1 MIYNKGDEYLL
12 KYVTTNGDKKELKY
26 TPEKDMSVPQII
38 NMLKEKDTNFF
49 KLLKEDITLVKE
61 NKLIE
66 SYKPLDADIQME
78 IYEMIV
84 GGYYTN
90 QTQEENIENTIA
102 EIVEEYPELKDR
114 MEDVRFYV
122 GQKVPDVYEEKDEE
136 DLEESKLTEDENTII
151 DNLYDLLEYR
161 DFELITVEDSKYD
174 MSADYYCQPND
185 SDPYQTF
192 LVRLAKSLKI
202 NPVDIDDINNL
213 TTVIVNMED
222 WVIPNFDTMA
232 DLFGVGGADEED
244 EIKGIIEFSMV
255 AIIEGNAAT
264 WAYEQLNKQA
274 KFTESIDNGMQDL
287 EAISVL
293 DEDKEENNEDV
304 PYDNTTPKK
313 CPICGK
319 TYTDFPALSRRDNKT
334 YICPDCGIDEAME
347 DYFKAM
353 SKQES
358 LTESIPITNDD
369 LRDKYNE
376 YITEIDPD
384 TTMSFEE
391 FKQSYIDTV
400 KPDGESFELVESAE
414 QLKGTGEDQTQT
426 QEDVEQAVSEVEN
439 PTEEDKFAVETA
451 NSNIEVLIADEQQA
465 IDGYKAFLTQS
476 KETVLPSLYEVLEKE
491 INEIIADEEDH
502 INKLNTIKSAFH
514 LEDIPLDESKKVEDV
529 KNANSLK
536 EESNLKYKKG
546 DIVPYKGKEYKIVK
560 AIPAHYWKG
569 QNASD
574 EEEDNSF
581 IEFTDDMYEI
591 QNPNDEGD
599 WGYVKANQL
608 NETYELTPE
617 EEYERKYNQ
626 VFCEMGIDIDSPQ
639 EQEDSHI
646 VGTYIK
652 NHPEKTVDEI
662 IEVYRSF
669 LEFGDNTILE
679 SKIIK

>member
-26 TPEKDMSVPQII
+26 TPQKDMSVPQII

-49 KLLKEDITLVKE
+49 KLLKEEIELKKK
-61 NKLIE
+61 NKIIE
-66 SYKPLDADIQME
+66 SYEPLDDDIQME

-84 GGYYTN
+84 GGYYSN
-90 QTQEENIENTIA
+90 QTQEENIENTIT
-102 EIVEEYPELKDR
+102 EIVEEYPELKDK

-222 WVIPNFDTMA
+222 WVIPNFDTMEE
-232 DLFGVGGADEED
+232 LFGVGGADEED

-255 AIIEGNAAT
+255 ALIEGNAAT

-287 EAISVL
+287 EAISLL
-293 DEDKEENNEDV
+293 DEDKDVEDDV

-376 YITEIDPD
+376 YITEIEPD
-384 TTMSFEE
+384 TTMSFED
-391 FKQSYIDTV
+391 FKQFYIDTV
-400 KPDGESFELVESAE
+400 KPDGESLELVESAE

-502 INKLNTIKSAFH
+502 INKLSTIKSAFH
-514 LEDIPLDESKKVEDV
+514 LQDVPLDESKQLKEDINIDNKILNKLSKQIGDSYKIPQLHVYNILWMLYKNDCLNMNNIKLMTGDIEEFFSESVQESVEDD
-529 KNANSLK
+529 SLT
-536 EESNLKYKKG
+536 
-546 DIVPYKGKEYKIVK
+546 
-560 AIPAHYWKG
+560 
-569 QNASD
+569 D
-574 EEEDNSF
+574 EE
-581 IEFTDDMYEI
+581 IYE
-591 QNPNDEGD
+591 Q
-599 WGYVKANQL
+599 
-608 NETYELTPE
+608 
-617 EEYERKYNQ
+617 KYNQ
-626 VFCEMGIDIDSPQ
+626 VFGKMGIDIDSPQ

>member
-1 MIYNKGDEYLL
+1 MLYNKDKEYTL
-12 KYVTTNGDKKELKY
+12 KYITTSGDKKELKY

-38 NMLKEKDTNFF
+38 NMLKEKDSSFF
-49 KLLKEDITLVKE
+49 KLLKEEIELKKK
-61 NKLIE
+61 NKIIE
-66 SYKPLDADIQME
+66 SYEPLDDDIQME

-84 GGYYTN
+84 GGYYSD
-90 QTQEENIENTIA
+90 QTQEENIENTIT
-102 EIVEEYPELKDR
+102 EIVEKYPELKDK

-122 GQKVPDVYEEKDEE
+122 GQKVPEVYEEKDEE

-161 DFELITVEDSKYD
+161 NFELITVEDSKYD

-202 NPVDIDDINNL
+202 NPVDIDDIRNM
-213 TTVIVNMED
+213 TTVVVNMED
-222 WVIPNFDTMA
+222 WVIPNFDTME

-255 AIIEGNAAT
+255 ALIEGNAGT
-264 WAYEQLNKQA
+264 WAYEELNKQA

-293 DEDKEENNEDV
+293 DEDKDVEDDV

-334 YICPDCGIDEAME
+334 YICPDCGVDEAME

-353 SKQES
+353 SKQEN
-358 LTESIPITNDD
+358 LTED
-369 LRDKYNE
+369 L
-376 YITEIDPD
+376 
-384 TTMSFEE
+384 
-391 FKQSYIDTV
+391 Q
-400 KPDGESFELVESAE
+400 
-414 QLKGTGEDQTQT
+414 GTGEDQTQT
-426 QEDVEQAVSEVEN
+426 QEDVEQAVSEVKN

-451 NSNIEVLIADEQQA
+451 NSSIDVLVADEQQA
-465 IDGYKAFLTQS
+465 IDGYKAFLHQCEETIVPTLYDVLQ
-476 KETVLPSLYEVLEKE
+476 KEV
-491 INEIIADEEDH
+491 NEIIADEEDH

-514 LEDIPLDESKKVEDV
+514 LEDIPLDESKQLKEDINTDNKILNKLSKQIGDSYKIPQLHVYDILWMLYKNDCLNMNNVRSMTGDIDEFLNESVQESVEDD
-529 KNANSLK
+529 SLT
-536 EESNLKYKKG
+536 
-546 DIVPYKGKEYKIVK
+546 
-560 AIPAHYWKG
+560 
-569 QNASD
+569 D
-574 EEEDNSF
+574 EE
-581 IEFTDDMYEI
+581 IYE
-591 QNPNDEGD
+591 Q
-599 WGYVKANQL
+599 
-608 NETYELTPE
+608 
-617 EEYERKYNQ
+617 KYNQ
-626 VFCEMGIDIDSPQ
+626 VFGKMGIDIDSPQ

>member
-1 MIYNKGDEYLL
+1 MLYNKDKEYTL
-12 KYVTTNGDKKELKY
+12 KYITTSGDKKELKY
-26 TPEKDMSVPQII
+26 TPEKDMSVPEII
-38 NMLKEKDTNFF
+38 NLLKEKDSNFF
-49 KLLKEDITLVKE
+49 TLLKEDITLVKE

-66 SYKPLDADIQME
+66 SYEPLDDDIQME

-90 QTQEENIENTIA
+90 QTQEENIENTIT
-102 EIVEEYPELKDR
+102 EIVEEYPELKDK

-161 DFELITVEDSKYD
+161 NFEIITVEDSKYD

-222 WVIPNFDTMA
+222 WVIPNFDTME

-255 AIIEGNAAT
+255 ALIEGNAGT
-264 WAYEQLNKQA
+264 WAYEELNKQA

-334 YICPDCGIDEAME
+334 YICPDCGVDEAME

-353 SKQES
+353 SKQEN
-358 LTESIPITNDD
+358 LTED
-369 LRDKYNE
+369 L
-376 YITEIDPD
+376 
-384 TTMSFEE
+384 
-391 FKQSYIDTV
+391 Q
-400 KPDGESFELVESAE
+400 
-414 QLKGTGEDQTQT
+414 GTGEDQTQT

-465 IDGYKAFLTQS
+465 IDGYKAFLHQCEETIVPTLYDVLQ
-476 KETVLPSLYEVLEKE
+476 KEV
-491 INEIIADEEDH
+491 NEIIADEEDH

-514 LEDIPLDESKKVEDV
+514 LQDVPLDESKQLKEDV
-529 KNANSLK
+529 NTDNKILNKLSK
-536 EESNLKYKKG
+536 QIG
-546 DIVPYKGKEYKIVK
+546 DSYKIPQLHVYDILWMLYKNDCLNMNSVK
-560 AIPAHYWKG
+560 TITNGIDEYLNESVQKSAEDD
-569 QNASD
+569 SLTD
-574 EEEDNSF
+574 EE
-581 IEFTDDMYEI
+581 IYE
-591 QNPNDEGD
+591 Q
-599 WGYVKANQL
+599 
-608 NETYELTPE
+608 
-617 EEYERKYNQ
+617 KYNQ
-626 VFCEMGIDIDSPQ
+626 VFGKMGIDIDSPQ

-652 NHPEKTVDEI
+652 NHPEKTVDQI

>member
-1 MIYNKGDEYLL
+1 MIYSKGNKYSL
-12 KYVTTNGDKKELKY
+12 KYVTTDGDKKELKY
-26 TPEKDMSVPQII
+26 TPEKDMSTPQII
-38 NMLKEKDTNFF
+38 NMLKEKDSNFF
-49 KLLKEDITLVKE
+49 TLLKEENTLVKE
-61 NKLIE
+61 NKITE
-66 SYKPLDADIQME
+66 SYEPLDDDIQME

-84 GGYYTN
+84 GGYYSD
-90 QTQEENIENTIA
+90 QTQEENIENTIM
-102 EIVEEYPELKDR
+102 EIVEEYPELKDK

-122 GQKVPDVYEEKDEE
+122 EQKVPDVYEEKDEENEE
-136 DLEESKLTEDENTII
+136 DLEESKLTEDENIII
-151 DNLYDLLEYR
+151 DTLYDLLEYR
-161 DFELITVEDSKYD
+161 NFELITVEDSKYD
-174 MSADYYCQPND
+174 MSADYYCHPDD

-222 WVIPNFDTMA
+222 WVIPNFDTME

-255 AIIEGNAAT
+255 ALIEGNAAT
-264 WAYEQLNKQA
+264 WAYEELNKQA

-293 DEDKEENNEDV
+293 DEDKDVEDDV

-334 YICPDCGIDEAME
+334 YICPDCGVDEAME

-353 SKQES
+353 SKQEN
-358 LTESIPITNDD
+358 LTED
-369 LRDKYNE
+369 
-376 YITEIDPD
+376 
-384 TTMSFEE
+384 
-391 FKQSYIDTV
+391 
-400 KPDGESFELVESAE
+400 
-414 QLKGTGEDQTQT
+414 LKGTGEDQTQT
-426 QEDVEQAVSEVEN
+426 QEDVEDAVSEVEN

-465 IDGYKAFLTQS
+465 IDGYKAFLHQCEETIVPTLYDVLQ
-476 KETVLPSLYEVLEKE
+476 KEV
-491 INEIIADEEDH
+491 NEIIADEEDH

-514 LEDIPLDESKKVEDV
+514 LQVVPLDESKQLKEDV
-529 KNANSLK
+529 NIDNKILNKLSK
-536 EESNLKYKKG
+536 QIG
-546 DIVPYKGKEYKIVK
+546 DSYKIPQLHVYDILWMLYK
-560 AIPAHYWKG
+560 NDCLNMDNIKLMAGDVVQESAEDDLLT
-569 QNASD
+569 D
-574 EEEDNSF
+574 EEN
-581 IEFTDDMYEI
+581 YE
-591 QNPNDEGD
+591 Q
-599 WGYVKANQL
+599 
-608 NETYELTPE
+608 
-617 EEYERKYNQ
+617 KYNQ
-626 VFCEMGIDIDSPQ
+626 VFGEMGIDIDSPQ
-639 EQEDSHI
+639 EQEDSYI

>member
-1 MIYNKGDEYLL
+1 MIYSKGNKYSL
-12 KYVTTNGDKKELKY
+12 KYVTTDGDKKELKY
-26 TPEKDMSVPQII
+26 TPEKDMSTPQII
-38 NMLKEKDTNFF
+38 NMLKEKDSNFF
-49 KLLKEDITLVKE
+49 TLLKEENTLVKE
-61 NKLIE
+61 NKITE
-66 SYKPLDADIQME
+66 SYEPLDDDIQME

-84 GGYYTN
+84 GGYYSD
-90 QTQEENIENTIA
+90 QTQEENIENTIM
-102 EIVEEYPELKDR
+102 EIVEEYPELKDK

-122 GQKVPDVYEEKDEE
+122 EQKVPDVYEEKDEENEE
-136 DLEESKLTEDENTII
+136 DLEESKLTEDENIII
-151 DNLYDLLEYR
+151 DTLYDLLEYR
-161 DFELITVEDSKYD
+161 NFELITVEDSKYD
-174 MSADYYCQPND
+174 MSADYYCHPDD

-222 WVIPNFDTMA
+222 WVIPNFDTME

-255 AIIEGNAAT
+255 ALIEGNAAT
-264 WAYEQLNKQA
+264 WAYEELNKQA

-293 DEDKEENNEDV
+293 DEDKDVEDDV

-334 YICPDCGIDEAME
+334 YICPDCGVDEAME

-353 SKQES
+353 SKQEN
-358 LTESIPITNDD
+358 LTED
-369 LRDKYNE
+369 
-376 YITEIDPD
+376 
-384 TTMSFEE
+384 
-391 FKQSYIDTV
+391 
-400 KPDGESFELVESAE
+400 
-414 QLKGTGEDQTQT
+414 LKGTGEDQTQT
-426 QEDVEQAVSEVEN
+426 QEDVEDAVSEVEN

-465 IDGYKAFLTQS
+465 IDGYKAFLHQCEETIVPTLYDVLQ
-476 KETVLPSLYEVLEKE
+476 KEV
-491 INEIIADEEDH
+491 NEIIADEEDH

-514 LEDIPLDESKKVEDV
+514 LQVVPLDESKQLKEDV
-529 KNANSLK
+529 NIDNKILNKLSK
-536 EESNLKYKKG
+536 QIG
-546 DIVPYKGKEYKIVK
+546 DSYKIPQLHVYDILWMLYK
-560 AIPAHYWKG
+560 NDCLNMDNIKLMTGDVVQESAEDDLLT
-569 QNASD
+569 D
-574 EEEDNSF
+574 EEN
-581 IEFTDDMYEI
+581 YE
-591 QNPNDEGD
+591 Q
-599 WGYVKANQL
+599 
-608 NETYELTPE
+608 
-617 EEYERKYNQ
+617 KYNQ
-626 VFCEMGIDIDSPQ
+626 VFGEMGIDIDSPQ
-639 EQEDSHI
+639 EQEDSYI

>member
-38 NMLKEKDTNFF
+38 NMLKEKDSNFF
-49 KLLKEDITLVKE
+49 TLLKEDITLVKE

-66 SYKPLDADIQME
+66 SYEPLDDDIQME

-222 WVIPNFDTMA
+222 WVIPNFDTMEE
-232 DLFGVGGADEED
+232 LFGVGGADEED

-255 AIIEGNAAT
+255 ALIEGNAAT

-287 EAISVL
+287 EAISLL
-293 DEDKEENNEDV
+293 DEDKDVEDDV

-376 YITEIDPD
+376 YITEIEPD
-384 TTMSFEE
+384 TTMSFED
-391 FKQSYIDTV
+391 FKQFYIDTV
-400 KPDGESFELVESAE
+400 KPDGESLELVESAE

-514 LEDIPLDESKKVEDV
+514 LEDVPLDESKQLKEDINIDNKILNKLSKQIGDSYKIPQLHVYNILWMLYKNDCLNMNNIKLMTGDIEEFFSESVQESVEDD
-529 KNANSLK
+529 SLT
-536 EESNLKYKKG
+536 
-546 DIVPYKGKEYKIVK
+546 
-560 AIPAHYWKG
+560 
-569 QNASD
+569 D
-574 EEEDNSF
+574 EE
-581 IEFTDDMYEI
+581 IYE
-591 QNPNDEGD
+591 Q
-599 WGYVKANQL
+599 
-608 NETYELTPE
+608 
-617 EEYERKYNQ
+617 KYNQ
-626 VFCEMGIDIDSPQ
+626 VFGKMGIDIDSPQ

>member
-1 MIYNKGDEYLL
+1 MLYNKDKEYTF
-12 KYVTTNGDKKELKY
+12 KYITTSADKKELKY
-26 TPEKDMSVPQII
+26 TPEKDMSTPQII
-38 NMLKEKDTNFF
+38 NMLKEKDSNFF
-49 KLLKEDITLVKE
+49 TLLKEENTLVKE
-61 NKLIE
+61 NKITE
-66 SYKPLDADIQME
+66 SYEPLDDDIQME

-84 GGYYTN
+84 GGYYSD
-90 QTQEENIENTIA
+90 QTQEENIENTIM
-102 EIVEEYPELKDR
+102 EIVEEYPELKDK
-114 MEDVRFYV
+114 MGDVRFYV
-122 GQKVPDVYEEKDEE
+122 EQKVPDVYEEKDEENEE
-136 DLEESKLTEDENTII
+136 DLEESKLTEDENIII
-151 DNLYDLLEYR
+151 DTLYDLLEYR
-161 DFELITVEDSKYD
+161 NFELITIEDSKYD

-222 WVIPNFDTMA
+222 WVIPNFDTME
-232 DLFGVGGADEED
+232 DLFGVGGSDEED

-255 AIIEGNAAT
+255 ALIEGNAAT

-274 KFTESIDNGMQDL
+274 KFTESVDNGMQDL

-293 DEDKEENNEDV
+293 DEDKDVEDDV

-334 YICPDCGIDEAME
+334 YICPDCGVDEAME

-400 KPDGESFELVESAE
+400 KPDGESFELVESVE
-414 QLKGTGEDQTQT
+414 ELEGTGEDQTQT

-439 PTEEDKFAVETA
+439 PTEEDKFAVETT

-465 IDGYKAFLTQS
+465 IDGYNSFLKQA

-502 INKLNTIKSAFH
+502 INKLNTIKSSFH
-514 LEDIPLDESKKVEDV
+514 LEDIPLDESKKVEGV
-529 KNANSLK
+529 KNVNDLE
-536 EESNLKYKKG
+536 EES
-546 DIVPYKGKEYKIVK
+546 
-560 AIPAHYWKG
+560 
-569 QNASD
+569 
-574 EEEDNSF
+574 
-581 IEFTDDMYEI
+581 
-591 QNPNDEGD
+591 
-599 WGYVKANQL
+599 
-608 NETYELTPE
+608 TPE
-617 EEYERKYNQ
+617 EEYEQKYNQ
-626 VFCEMGIDIDSPQ
+626 VFGKMGIDIDSPQ
-639 EQEDSHI
+639 EQEDSYI

>member
-1 MIYNKGDEYLL
+1 MLYNKDKEYTL
-12 KYVTTNGDKKELKY
+12 KYITTSGDKKELKY

-38 NMLKEKDTNFF
+38 NMLKEKDSSFF
-49 KLLKEDITLVKE
+49 KLLKEEIELKKK
-61 NKLIE
+61 NKIIE
-66 SYKPLDADIQME
+66 SYEPLDDDIQME

-84 GGYYTN
+84 GGYYSD
-90 QTQEENIENTIA
+90 QTQEENIENTIT
-102 EIVEEYPELKDR
+102 EIVEEYPELKDK

-122 GQKVPDVYEEKDEE
+122 GQKVPEVYEEKDDE

-202 NPVDIDDINNL
+202 NPVDIDDIRNM
-213 TTVIVNMED
+213 TTVVVNMED
-222 WVIPNFDTMA
+222 WVIPNFDTME

-255 AIIEGNAAT
+255 ALIEGNAGT
-264 WAYEQLNKQA
+264 WAYEELNKQA

-293 DEDKEENNEDV
+293 DEDKDVEDDV

-334 YICPDCGIDEAME
+334 YICPDCGVDEAME

-353 SKQES
+353 SKQEN
-358 LTESIPITNDD
+358 LTED
-369 LRDKYNE
+369 LQG
-376 YITEIDPD
+376 I
-384 TTMSFEE
+384 
-391 FKQSYIDTV
+391 
-400 KPDGESFELVESAE
+400 
-414 QLKGTGEDQTQT
+414 GEDQTQT
-426 QEDVEQAVSEVEN
+426 QEDVEQAVSEVKN

-451 NSNIEVLIADEQQA
+451 NSSIDVLVADEQQA
-465 IDGYKAFLTQS
+465 IDGYKAFLHQCEETIVPTLYDVLQ
-476 KETVLPSLYEVLEKE
+476 KEV
-491 INEIIADEEDH
+491 NEIIADEEDH

-514 LEDIPLDESKKVEDV
+514 LEDIPLDESKQLKEDINTDNKILNKLSKQIGDSYKIPQLHVYDILWMLYKNDCLNMDNIKLMTGDIEEFLNESVQESVEDD
-529 KNANSLK
+529 SLT
-536 EESNLKYKKG
+536 
-546 DIVPYKGKEYKIVK
+546 
-560 AIPAHYWKG
+560 
-569 QNASD
+569 D
-574 EEEDNSF
+574 EE
-581 IEFTDDMYEI
+581 IYE
-591 QNPNDEGD
+591 Q
-599 WGYVKANQL
+599 
-608 NETYELTPE
+608 
-617 EEYERKYNQ
+617 KYNQ
-626 VFCEMGIDIDSPQ
+626 VFGKMGIDIDSPQ

-679 SKIIK
+679 IKIIK

>member
-1 MIYNKGDEYLL
+1 MLYNKDKEYTL
-12 KYVTTNGDKKELKY
+12 KYITTSGDKKELKY

-38 NMLKEKDTNFF
+38 NMLKEKDSNFF
-49 KLLKEDITLVKE
+49 TLLKEDIKVVNE

-66 SYKPLDADIQME
+66 
-78 IYEMIV
+78 
-84 GGYYTN
+84 
-90 QTQEENIENTIA
+90 
-102 EIVEEYPELKDR
+102 
-114 MEDVRFYV
+114 
-122 GQKVPDVYEEKDEE
+122 DERV
-136 DLEESKLTEDENTII
+136 II
-151 DNLYDLLEYR
+151 NNLYDLLEYR

-222 WVIPNFDTMA
+222 WVIPNFDTME

-244 EIKGIIEFSMV
+244 EIKGLIEFSMV
-255 AIIEGNAAT
+255 ALIEGNAAT
-264 WAYEQLNKQA
+264 WAYEELNKQA

-287 EAISVL
+287 EATSVL
-293 DEDKEENNEDV
+293 DEDKDVEDDV

-313 CPICGK
+313 CPKCGK

-334 YICPDCGIDEAME
+334 YICPDCGVDEAME

-384 TTMSFEE
+384 TNMSFEE

-400 KPDGESFELVESAE
+400 KPDGESFELVESVE
-414 QLKGTGEDQTQT
+414 ELEGTGEDQTQT

-439 PTEEDKFAVETA
+439 PTEEDKFAVETT

-465 IDGYKAFLTQS
+465 IDGYNSFLKQA

-514 LEDIPLDESKKVEDV
+514 LEDIPLDESKQ
-529 KNANSLK
+529 L
-536 EESNLKYKKG
+536 EESVENDLLT
-546 DIVPYKGKEYKIVK
+546 
-560 AIPAHYWKG
+560 
-569 QNASD
+569 D
-574 EEEDNSF
+574 EEN
-581 IEFTDDMYEI
+581 YE
-591 QNPNDEGD
+591 Q
-599 WGYVKANQL
+599 
-608 NETYELTPE
+608 
-617 EEYERKYNQ
+617 KYNQ
-626 VFCEMGIDIDSPQ
+626 VFGEMGIDIDSPQ

-662 IEVYRSF
+662 IEVYRNF
-669 LEFGDNTILE
+669 LEFGDSTILE
-679 SKIIK
+679 SKILNESDNKAEKFVYDMCKEAYEAGQLDETILKYIFEDLNEGNYKYDKEHITKYFYELLNDKDF

>member
-222 WVIPNFDTMA
+222 WVIPNFDTME

-255 AIIEGNAAT
+255 ALIEGNAAT

>member
-1 MIYNKGDEYLL
+1 MLYNKDKEYTL
-12 KYVTTNGDKKELKY
+12 KYITTSGDQKELKY

-38 NMLKEKDTNFF
+38 NMLKEKDSNFF
-49 KLLKEDITLVKE
+49 TLLKEDIKVVNE

-66 SYKPLDADIQME
+66 
-78 IYEMIV
+78 
-84 GGYYTN
+84 
-90 QTQEENIENTIA
+90 
-102 EIVEEYPELKDR
+102 
-114 MEDVRFYV
+114 
-122 GQKVPDVYEEKDEE
+122 DERV
-136 DLEESKLTEDENTII
+136 II
-151 DNLYDLLEYR
+151 NNLYDLLEYR
-161 DFELITVEDSKYD
+161 DFELITIEDSKYD

-222 WVIPNFDTMA
+222 WVIPNFDTME

-244 EIKGIIEFSMV
+244 EIKGLIEFSMV
-255 AIIEGNAAT
+255 ALIEGNAAT
-264 WAYEQLNKQA
+264 WAYEELNKQA

-287 EAISVL
+287 EATSVL
-293 DEDKEENNEDV
+293 DEDKDVEDDV

-313 CPICGK
+313 CPKCGK
-319 TYTDFPALSRRDNKT
+319 TYKDFPALSRRDNKT
-334 YICPDCGIDEAME
+334 YICPDCGVDEAME

-376 YITEIDPD
+376 YITEIDPN

-391 FKQSYIDTV
+391 FKQSYINTV
-400 KPDGESFELVESAE
+400 KPDGESFELVESAK

-465 IDGYKAFLTQS
+465 IDGYNSFLKQA

-514 LEDIPLDESKKVEDV
+514 LEDIPLDESKQ
-529 KNANSLK
+529 LK
-536 EESNLKYKKG
+536 ESVENDLLT
-546 DIVPYKGKEYKIVK
+546 
-560 AIPAHYWKG
+560 
-569 QNASD
+569 D
-574 EEEDNSF
+574 EEN
-581 IEFTDDMYEI
+581 YEH
-591 QNPNDEGD
+591 
-599 WGYVKANQL
+599 
-608 NETYELTPE
+608 
-617 EEYERKYNQ
+617 KYNQ
-626 VFCEMGIDIDSPQ
+626 VFGEMGIDIDSPQ

-646 VGTYIK
+646 VETYIK

-662 IEVYRSF
+662 IEVYRNF
-669 LEFGDNTILE
+669 LEFGDSTILE
-679 SKIIK
+679 SKILNESDNKAEKFVYDMCKEAYEAGQLDETILKYIFEDLNEGNYKYDKEHITKYFYELLNDKDF

>member
-26 TPEKDMSVPQII
+26 TPQKDMSTPQII

-49 KLLKEDITLVKE
+49 KLLKEEIELEKK
-61 NKLIE
+61 NKIIE
-66 SYKPLDADIQME
+66 SYEPLDADIQME

-84 GGYYTN
+84 GGYYSD
-90 QTQEENIENTIA
+90 QTQEENIENTIT
-102 EIVEEYPELKDR
+102 EIVEEYPELKDK

-222 WVIPNFDTMA
+222 WVIPNFDTMEE
-232 DLFGVGGADEED
+232 LFGVGGADEED

-255 AIIEGNAAT
+255 ALIEGNAAT

-274 KFTESIDNGMQDL
+274 KFTESIDNGMQGL

-293 DEDKEENNEDV
+293 DEDKDVEADV

-334 YICPDCGIDEAME
+334 YICPDCGVDEAME

-376 YITEIDPD
+376 YITEIDSD

-426 QEDVEQAVSEVEN
+426 QEDVEQAVSEIQN
-439 PTEEDKFAVETA
+439 PTEKDKFAVETA

-465 IDGYKAFLTQS
+465 IDGYKTFLTQS

-514 LEDIPLDESKKVEDV
+514 LQDVPLDESKQ
-529 KNANSLK
+529 LK
-536 EESNLKYKKG
+536 EDINIDNKILNKLSKQIGDSYKIPQLHVYNILWMLYKNDCLNMNNIKLMTG
-546 DIVPYKGKEYKIVK
+546 DIEEFLSEGVQES
-560 AIPAHYWKG
+560 AE
-569 QNASD
+569 NDLLTD
-574 EEEDNSF
+574 EEN
-581 IEFTDDMYEI
+581 YE
-591 QNPNDEGD
+591 Q
-599 WGYVKANQL
+599 
-608 NETYELTPE
+608 
-617 EEYERKYNQ
+617 KYNQ
-626 VFCEMGIDIDSPQ
+626 VFNEMGIDIDSPQ

>member
-1 MIYNKGDEYLL
+1 MLYNKDKEYTL
-12 KYVTTNGDKKELKY
+12 KYITTSGDKKELKY

-38 NMLKEKDTNFF
+38 NMLKEKDSSFF
-49 KLLKEDITLVKE
+49 TLLKEDIKVVNE

-66 SYKPLDADIQME
+66 
-78 IYEMIV
+78 
-84 GGYYTN
+84 
-90 QTQEENIENTIA
+90 
-102 EIVEEYPELKDR
+102 
-114 MEDVRFYV
+114 
-122 GQKVPDVYEEKDEE
+122 DERV
-136 DLEESKLTEDENTII
+136 II
-151 DNLYDLLEYR
+151 NNLYDLLEYR

-222 WVIPNFDTMA
+222 WVIPNFDTME

-244 EIKGIIEFSMV
+244 EIKGLIEFSMV
-255 AIIEGNAAT
+255 ALIEGNAAT
-264 WAYEQLNKQA
+264 WAYEELNKQA
-274 KFTESIDNGMQDL
+274 KFTESIDNGMQGL
-287 EAISVL
+287 EAVSVL
-293 DEDKEENNEDV
+293 DEDKDVEDDV

-319 TYTDFPALSRRDNKT
+319 TYIDFPALSRRDNKT
-334 YICPDCGIDEAME
+334 YICPDCGVDEAME

-376 YITEIDPD
+376 YITEIDPN

-400 KPDGESFELVESAE
+400 KPDGESFELVESVE
-414 QLKGTGEDQTQT
+414 ELEGTGEDQTQT

-465 IDGYKAFLTQS
+465 IDGYNSFLKQA

-514 LEDIPLDESKKVEDV
+514 LQDVPLDESKE
-529 KNANSLK
+529 LK
-536 EESNLKYKKG
+536 ESVENDLLT
-546 DIVPYKGKEYKIVK
+546 
-560 AIPAHYWKG
+560 
-569 QNASD
+569 D
-574 EEEDNSF
+574 EEN
-581 IEFTDDMYEI
+581 YE
-591 QNPNDEGD
+591 Q
-599 WGYVKANQL
+599 
-608 NETYELTPE
+608 
-617 EEYERKYNQ
+617 KYNQ
-626 VFCEMGIDIDSPQ
+626 VFGEMGIDIDSPQ

>member
-1 MIYNKGDEYLL
+1 MIYSKGNKYSL
-12 KYVTTNGDKKELKY
+12 KYVTTDGDKKELKY
-26 TPEKDMSVPQII
+26 TPEKDMSTPQII
-38 NMLKEKDTNFF
+38 NMLKEKDSNFF
-49 KLLKEDITLVKE
+49 TLLKEENTLVKE
-61 NKLIE
+61 NKITE
-66 SYKPLDADIQME
+66 SYEPLDDDIQME

-84 GGYYTN
+84 GGYYSD
-90 QTQEENIENTIA
+90 QTQEENIENTIM
-102 EIVEEYPELKDR
+102 EIVEEYPELKDK

-122 GQKVPDVYEEKDEE
+122 EQKVPDVYEEKDEENEE
-136 DLEESKLTEDENTII
+136 DLEESKLTEDENIII
-151 DNLYDLLEYR
+151 DTLYDLLEYR
-161 DFELITVEDSKYD
+161 NFELITVEDSKYD

-222 WVIPNFDTMA
+222 WVIPNFDTME

-255 AIIEGNAAT
+255 ALIEGNAAT

-334 YICPDCGIDEAME
+334 YICPDCGVDEAME

-353 SKQES
+353 SKQEN
-358 LTESIPITNDD
+358 LTED
-369 LRDKYNE
+369 L
-376 YITEIDPD
+376 
-384 TTMSFEE
+384 
-391 FKQSYIDTV
+391 Q
-400 KPDGESFELVESAE
+400 
-414 QLKGTGEDQTQT
+414 GTGEDQTQT

-465 IDGYKAFLTQS
+465 IDGYKAFLHQCEETIVPTLYDVLQ
-476 KETVLPSLYEVLEKE
+476 KEV
-491 INEIIADEEDH
+491 NEIIADEEDH

-514 LEDIPLDESKKVEDV
+514 LQDVPLDESKQLKEDV
-529 KNANSLK
+529 NTDNKILNKLSK
-536 EESNLKYKKG
+536 QIG
-546 DIVPYKGKEYKIVK
+546 DSYKIPQLHVYDILWMLYKNDCLNMNSVK
-560 AIPAHYWKG
+560 TITNGIDEYLNESVQKSAEDD
-569 QNASD
+569 SLTD
-574 EEEDNSF
+574 EE
-581 IEFTDDMYEI
+581 IYE
-591 QNPNDEGD
+591 Q
-599 WGYVKANQL
+599 
-608 NETYELTPE
+608 
-617 EEYERKYNQ
+617 KYNQ
-626 VFCEMGIDIDSPQ
+626 VFGKMGIDIDSPQ

-669 LEFGDNTILE
+669 LEFGDNTVLE

>member
-1 MIYNKGDEYLL
+1 MLYNKDKEYTL
-12 KYVTTNGDKKELKY
+12 KYITTSGDKKELKY

-38 NMLKEKDTNFF
+38 NMLKEKDSSFF
-49 KLLKEDITLVKE
+49 TLLKEDIKMVNE

-66 SYKPLDADIQME
+66 
-78 IYEMIV
+78 
-84 GGYYTN
+84 
-90 QTQEENIENTIA
+90 
-102 EIVEEYPELKDR
+102 
-114 MEDVRFYV
+114 
-122 GQKVPDVYEEKDEE
+122 DERV
-136 DLEESKLTEDENTII
+136 II
-151 DNLYDLLEYR
+151 NNLYDLLEYR

-185 SDPYQTF
+185 SNPYQTF

-222 WVIPNFDTMA
+222 WVIPNFDTME

-244 EIKGIIEFSMV
+244 EIKGLIEFSMV
-255 AIIEGNAAT
+255 ALIEGNAAT
-264 WAYEQLNKQA
+264 WAYEELNKQA
-274 KFTESIDNGMQDL
+274 KFTESIDNGMQGL
-287 EAISVL
+287 EAVSVL
-293 DEDKEENNEDV
+293 DENKQEDEI

-313 CPICGK
+313 CPKCGK
-319 TYTDFPALSRRDNKT
+319 TYIDFPALSRRDNKT
-334 YICPDCGIDEAME
+334 YICPDCGVDEAME

-400 KPDGESFELVESAE
+400 KPDGESFELVESTE

-465 IDGYKAFLTQS
+465 IDGYKAFLHQC
-476 KETVLPSLYEVLEKE
+476 KETIVPTLYDVLQKEV
-491 INEIIADEEDH
+491 NEIIADEEDH

-514 LEDIPLDESKKVEDV
+514 LQDVPLDESKQLKEDV
-529 KNANSLK
+529 NIDNKILNKLSKQIGDSYKIPQLHVYDILWMLYKNDCLNIDNIKLMT
-536 EESNLKYKKG
+536 G
-546 DIVPYKGKEYKIVK
+546 DIEEFLSEDVQESVE
-560 AIPAHYWKG
+560 
-569 QNASD
+569 NDLLTD
-574 EEEDNSF
+574 EEN
-581 IEFTDDMYEI
+581 YE
-591 QNPNDEGD
+591 Q
-599 WGYVKANQL
+599 
-608 NETYELTPE
+608 
-617 EEYERKYNQ
+617 KYNQ
-626 VFCEMGIDIDSPQ
+626 VFGGMGIDIDSPQ

>member
-1 MIYNKGDEYLL
+1 MLYYKDKEYAL
-12 KYVTTNGDKKELKY
+12 KYVTTDGDKKELKY
-26 TPEKDMSVPQII
+26 TPEKDMSTPQII
-38 NMLKEKDTNFF
+38 NMLKEKDSNFF
-49 KLLKEDITLVKE
+49 TLLKEENTLVKE
-61 NKLIE
+61 NKITE
-66 SYKPLDADIQME
+66 SYEPLDDDIQME

-84 GGYYTN
+84 GGYYSD
-90 QTQEENIENTIA
+90 QTQEENIENTIM
-102 EIVEEYPELKDR
+102 EIVEEYPELKDK

-122 GQKVPDVYEEKDEE
+122 EQKVPDVYEEKDEENEE

-161 DFELITVEDSKYD
+161 NFELITVEDSKYD
-174 MSADYYCQPND
+174 MSADYYCHPDD

-202 NPVDIDDINNL
+202 NPVDIDDIRSM
-213 TTVIVNMED
+213 TTVVVNMED
-222 WVIPNFDTMA
+222 WVIPNFDTME

-255 AIIEGNAAT
+255 ALIEGNAGT
-264 WAYEQLNKQA
+264 WAYEELNKQA

-293 DEDKEENNEDV
+293 DEDKDVEDDV

-334 YICPDCGIDEAME
+334 YICPDCGVDEAME

-369 LRDKYNE
+369 LRDKYDE

-400 KPDGESFELVESAE
+400 KPDGESFELVESVKE
-414 QLKGTGEDQTQT
+414 LEGTGEDQTQT

-465 IDGYKAFLTQS
+465 IDGYKAFLTQA

-514 LEDIPLDESKKVEDV
+514 LEDIPLDESKKVESV
-529 KNANSLK
+529 KNENGLK

-569 QNASD
+569 QNAS
-574 EEEDNSF
+574 EEDNSF
-581 IEFTDDMYEI
+581 VEFTDDMYEI
-591 QNPNDEGD
+591 QNPNNESD

-608 NETYELTPE
+608 DETYELTPE
-617 EEYERKYNQ
+617 EYEHKYNQ
-626 VFCEMGIDIDSPQ
+626 VFGEMGIDIDSPQ
-639 EQEDSHI
+639 EQEDSYI

-662 IEVYRSF
+662 IEVYRDF
-669 LEFGDNTILE
+669 LEFGDSTILE

>member
-26 TPEKDMSVPQII
+26 TPQKDMSTPQII

-66 SYKPLDADIQME
+66 SYEPLDADIQME

-90 QTQEENIENTIA
+90 QTQEENIENTIT
-102 EIVEEYPELKDR
+102 EIIEEYPELKDK

-122 GQKVPDVYEEKDEE
+122 GQKVPEVYEEKDEE

-161 DFELITVEDSKYD
+161 NFEIITVEDSKYD

-202 NPVDIDDINNL
+202 NPVDIDDIRSM
-213 TTVIVNMED
+213 TTVVVNMED
-222 WVIPNFDTMA
+222 WVIPNFDTME

-255 AIIEGNAAT
+255 ALIEGNAGT
-264 WAYEQLNKQA
+264 WAYEELNKQA

-376 YITEIDPD
+376 YITEIEPD
-384 TTMSFEE
+384 TTMSFED
-391 FKQSYIDTV
+391 FKQFYIDTV
-400 KPDGESFELVESAE
+400 KPDGESLELVESAE

-514 LEDIPLDESKKVEDV
+514 LEDVPLDESKQLKEDVNTDNKILNKLSKQIGDSYKIPQLHVYNILWMLYKNDCLNMNNIKLMTGDIEEFFSESVQESVEDD
-529 KNANSLK
+529 SLT
-536 EESNLKYKKG
+536 
-546 DIVPYKGKEYKIVK
+546 
-560 AIPAHYWKG
+560 
-569 QNASD
+569 D
-574 EEEDNSF
+574 EE
-581 IEFTDDMYEI
+581 IYE
-591 QNPNDEGD
+591 Q
-599 WGYVKANQL
+599 
-608 NETYELTPE
+608 
-617 EEYERKYNQ
+617 KYNR
-626 VFCEMGIDIDSPQ
+626 VFGKMGIDIDSPQ

>member
-1 MIYNKGDEYLL
+1 MLYNKDKEYTL
-12 KYVTTNGDKKELKY
+12 KYITTSGDKKELKY

-38 NMLKEKDTNFF
+38 NMLKEKDSNFF
-49 KLLKEDITLVKE
+49 TLLKEENTLVKE
-61 NKLIE
+61 NKITE
-66 SYKPLDADIQME
+66 SYEPLDDDIQME

-84 GGYYTN
+84 GGYYSD
-90 QTQEENIENTIA
+90 QTQEENIENTIM
-102 EIVEEYPELKDR
+102 EIVEEYPELKDK

-122 GQKVPDVYEEKDEE
+122 EQKVPDVYEEKDEENEE
-136 DLEESKLTEDENTII
+136 DLEESKLTEDENIII
-151 DNLYDLLEYR
+151 DTLYDLLEYR
-161 DFELITVEDSKYD
+161 NFELITVEDSKYD
-174 MSADYYCQPND
+174 MSADYYCHPDD

-222 WVIPNFDTMA
+222 WVIPNFDTME

-255 AIIEGNAAT
+255 ALIEGNAGT
-264 WAYEQLNKQA
+264 WAYEELNKQA

-293 DEDKEENNEDV
+293 DEDKDVEDDV

-334 YICPDCGIDEAME
+334 YICPNCGVDEAME

-353 SKQES
+353 SKQEN
-358 LTESIPITNDD
+358 LTED
-369 LRDKYNE
+369 L
-376 YITEIDPD
+376 
-384 TTMSFEE
+384 
-391 FKQSYIDTV
+391 Q
-400 KPDGESFELVESAE
+400 
-414 QLKGTGEDQTQT
+414 GTGEDQTRT

-465 IDGYKAFLTQS
+465 IDGYKAFLHQCEETIVPTLYDVLQ
-476 KETVLPSLYEVLEKE
+476 KEV
-491 INEIIADEEDH
+491 NEIIADEEDH

-514 LEDIPLDESKKVEDV
+514 LQDVPLDESKQLKEDVNTDNKILNKLSKQIGDSYKIPQLHVYDILWMLYKNDCLNMNNVRSMTGDIDEFLNEGVQESVEDD
-529 KNANSLK
+529 SLT
-536 EESNLKYKKG
+536 
-546 DIVPYKGKEYKIVK
+546 
-560 AIPAHYWKG
+560 
-569 QNASD
+569 D
-574 EEEDNSF
+574 EE
-581 IEFTDDMYEI
+581 IYE
-591 QNPNDEGD
+591 Q
-599 WGYVKANQL
+599 
-608 NETYELTPE
+608 
-617 EEYERKYNQ
+617 KYNE
-626 VFCEMGIDIDSPQ
+626 VFGRMGIDIDSPQ

-652 NHPEKTVDEI
+652 NHPEKTVDQI

>member
-26 TPEKDMSVPQII
+26 TPQEDMSTPQII

-66 SYKPLDADIQME
+66 SYEPLDADIQME

-90 QTQEENIENTIA
+90 QTQEENIENTIT
-102 EIVEEYPELKDR
+102 EIVEEYPELKDK

-222 WVIPNFDTMA
+222 WVIPNFDTME

-255 AIIEGNAAT
+255 ALIEGNAAT
-264 WAYEQLNKQA
+264 WAYEELNKQA
-274 KFTESIDNGMQDL
+274 KFTESIDDGMQDL

-293 DEDKEENNEDV
+293 DEDKDVEDDV

-334 YICPDCGIDEAME
+334 YICPDCGVDEAME

-376 YITEIDPD
+376 YITEIEPD
-384 TTMSFEE
+384 TTMSFED
-391 FKQSYIDTV
+391 FKQFYIDTV
-400 KPDGESFELVESAE
+400 KPDGESLELVESAE

-502 INKLNTIKSAFH
+502 INKLSTIKSAFH
-514 LEDIPLDESKKVEDV
+514 LQDVPLDESKQLKEDINIDNKILNKLSKQIGDSYKIPQLHVYNILWMLYKNDCLNMNNIKLMTGDIEEFFSESVQESVEDD
-529 KNANSLK
+529 SLT
-536 EESNLKYKKG
+536 
-546 DIVPYKGKEYKIVK
+546 
-560 AIPAHYWKG
+560 
-569 QNASD
+569 D
-574 EEEDNSF
+574 EE
-581 IEFTDDMYEI
+581 IYE
-591 QNPNDEGD
+591 Q
-599 WGYVKANQL
+599 
-608 NETYELTPE
+608 
-617 EEYERKYNQ
+617 KYNR
-626 VFCEMGIDIDSPQ
+626 VFGKMGIDIDSPQ

>member
-1 MIYNKGDEYLL
+1 
-12 KYVTTNGDKKELKY
+12 
-26 TPEKDMSVPQII
+26 
-38 NMLKEKDTNFF
+38 
-49 KLLKEDITLVKE
+49 
-61 NKLIE
+61 
-66 SYKPLDADIQME
+66 
-78 IYEMIV
+78 MIV

-222 WVIPNFDTMA
+222 WVIPNFDTMEE
-232 DLFGVGGADEED
+232 LFGVGGADEED

-255 AIIEGNAAT
+255 ALIEGNAAT

-293 DEDKEENNEDV
+293 DEDKDVEDDV

-334 YICPDCGIDEAME
+334 YICPDCGVDEAME

-376 YITEIDPD
+376 YITEIEPD
-384 TTMSFEE
+384 TTMSFED
-391 FKQSYIDTV
+391 FKQFYIDTV
-400 KPDGESFELVESAE
+400 KPDGESLELVESAE

-514 LEDIPLDESKKVEDV
+514 LQDVPLDESKQLKEDVNTDNKILNKLSKQIGDSYKIPQLHVYDILWMLYKNDCLNMNNIKLMTGDIEEFFSESVQESVEDD
-529 KNANSLK
+529 SLT
-536 EESNLKYKKG
+536 
-546 DIVPYKGKEYKIVK
+546 
-560 AIPAHYWKG
+560 
-569 QNASD
+569 D
-574 EEEDNSF
+574 EE
-581 IEFTDDMYEI
+581 IYE
-591 QNPNDEGD
+591 Q
-599 WGYVKANQL
+599 
-608 NETYELTPE
+608 
-617 EEYERKYNQ
+617 KYNQ
-626 VFCEMGIDIDSPQ
+626 VFGKMGIDIDSPQ

>member
-1 MIYNKGDEYLL
+1 MLYNKDKEYTL
-12 KYVTTNGDKKELKY
+12 KYITTNGDKKELKY

-38 NMLKEKDTNFF
+38 NMLKEKDSNFF
-49 KLLKEDITLVKE
+49 TLLKEDITLVKE

-66 SYKPLDADIQME
+66 SYEPLDDDIQME

-222 WVIPNFDTMA
+222 WVIPNFDTMEE
-232 DLFGVGGADEED
+232 LFGVGGADEED

-255 AIIEGNAAT
+255 ALIEGNAAT
-264 WAYEQLNKQA
+264 WAYEELNKQA

-293 DEDKEENNEDV
+293 DEDKDVEDDV

-334 YICPDCGIDEAME
+334 YICPDCGVDEAME

-376 YITEIDPD
+376 YITEIEPD
-384 TTMSFEE
+384 TTMSFED
-391 FKQSYIDTV
+391 FKQFYIDTV
-400 KPDGESFELVESAE
+400 KPDGESLELVESAE

-514 LEDIPLDESKKVEDV
+514 LQDVPLDESKQLKEDVNTDNKILNKLSKQIGDSYKIPQLHVYDILWMLYKNDCLNMNNIKLMTGDIEEFFSESVQESVEDD
-529 KNANSLK
+529 SLT
-536 EESNLKYKKG
+536 
-546 DIVPYKGKEYKIVK
+546 
-560 AIPAHYWKG
+560 
-569 QNASD
+569 D
-574 EEEDNSF
+574 EE
-581 IEFTDDMYEI
+581 IYE
-591 QNPNDEGD
+591 Q
-599 WGYVKANQL
+599 
-608 NETYELTPE
+608 
-617 EEYERKYNQ
+617 KYNQ
-626 VFCEMGIDIDSPQ
+626 VFGKMGIDIDSPQ

>member
-1 MIYNKGDEYLL
+1 MLYNKDKEYTL
-12 KYVTTNGDKKELKY
+12 KYITTSGDKKELKY

-49 KLLKEDITLVKE
+49 KLLKEEIELKKK
-61 NKLIE
+61 NKIIE
-66 SYKPLDADIQME
+66 SYEPLDDDIQME

-84 GGYYTN
+84 GGYYSD
-90 QTQEENIENTIA
+90 QTQEENIENTIT
-102 EIVEEYPELKDR
+102 EIVEEYPELKDKI
-114 MEDVRFYV
+114 EDVRFYV
-122 GQKVPDVYEEKDEE
+122 GQKVPEVYEEKDEE

-161 DFELITVEDSKYD
+161 NFELITVEDSKYD

-202 NPVDIDDINNL
+202 NPVDIDDIRNM
-213 TTVIVNMED
+213 TTVVVNMED
-222 WVIPNFDTMA
+222 WVIPNFDTME

-255 AIIEGNAAT
+255 ALIEGNAGT
-264 WAYEQLNKQA
+264 WAYEELNKQA

-293 DEDKEENNEDV
+293 DEDKDVEDDV

-334 YICPDCGIDEAME
+334 YICPDCGVDEAME

-353 SKQES
+353 SKQEN
-358 LTESIPITNDD
+358 LTED
-369 LRDKYNE
+369 L
-376 YITEIDPD
+376 
-384 TTMSFEE
+384 
-391 FKQSYIDTV
+391 Q
-400 KPDGESFELVESAE
+400 
-414 QLKGTGEDQTQT
+414 GTGEDQTQT
-426 QEDVEQAVSEVEN
+426 QEDVEQAVSEVKN

-451 NSNIEVLIADEQQA
+451 NSSIDVLVADEQQA
-465 IDGYKAFLTQS
+465 IDGYKAFLHQCEETIVPTLYDVLQ
-476 KETVLPSLYEVLEKE
+476 KEV
-491 INEIIADEEDH
+491 NEIIADEEDH

-514 LEDIPLDESKKVEDV
+514 LEDIPLDESKQLKEDINTDNKILNKLSKQIGDSYKIPQLHVYDILWMLYKNDCLNMNNVRSMTGDIDEFLNESVQEFVEDD
-529 KNANSLK
+529 SLTN
-536 EESNLKYKKG
+536 EE
-546 DIVPYKGKEYKIVK
+546 V
-560 AIPAHYWKG
+560 
-569 QNASD
+569 
-574 EEEDNSF
+574 
-581 IEFTDDMYEI
+581 YE
-591 QNPNDEGD
+591 Q
-599 WGYVKANQL
+599 
-608 NETYELTPE
+608 
-617 EEYERKYNQ
+617 KYNQ
-626 VFCEMGIDIDSPQ
+626 VFGKMGIDIDSPQ

>member
-1 MIYNKGDEYLL
+1 MLYNKDKEYTL
-12 KYVTTNGDKKELKY
+12 KYITTSGDKKELKY

-38 NMLKEKDTNFF
+38 NMLKEKDSSFF
-49 KLLKEDITLVKE
+49 KLLKEEIELKKK
-61 NKLIE
+61 NKIIE
-66 SYKPLDADIQME
+66 SYEPLDDDIQME

-84 GGYYTN
+84 GGYYSD
-90 QTQEENIENTIA
+90 QTQEENIENTIT
-102 EIVEEYPELKDR
+102 EIVEEYPELKDK

-122 GQKVPDVYEEKDEE
+122 GQKVPEVYEEKDEE

-202 NPVDIDDINNL
+202 NPVDIDDIRNM
-213 TTVIVNMED
+213 TTVVVNMED
-222 WVIPNFDTMA
+222 WVIPNFDTME

-255 AIIEGNAAT
+255 ALIEGNAGT
-264 WAYEQLNKQA
+264 WAYEELNKQA

-293 DEDKEENNEDV
+293 DEDKDVEDDV

-334 YICPDCGIDEAME
+334 YICPDCGVDEAME

-353 SKQES
+353 SKQEN
-358 LTESIPITNDD
+358 LTED
-369 LRDKYNE
+369 L
-376 YITEIDPD
+376 
-384 TTMSFEE
+384 
-391 FKQSYIDTV
+391 Q
-400 KPDGESFELVESAE
+400 
-414 QLKGTGEDQTQT
+414 GTGEDQTQT
-426 QEDVEQAVSEVEN
+426 QEDVEQAVSEVKN

-451 NSNIEVLIADEQQA
+451 NSSIDVLVADEQQA
-465 IDGYKAFLTQS
+465 IDGYKAFLHQCEETIVPTLYDVLQ
-476 KETVLPSLYEVLEKE
+476 KEV
-491 INEIIADEEDH
+491 NEIIADEEDH

-514 LEDIPLDESKKVEDV
+514 LENIPLDESKQLKEDINTDNKILNKLSKQIGDSYKIPQLHVYDILWMLYKNDCLNMNNVRSMTGDIDEFLNESVQESVEDD
-529 KNANSLK
+529 SLT
-536 EESNLKYKKG
+536 
-546 DIVPYKGKEYKIVK
+546 
-560 AIPAHYWKG
+560 
-569 QNASD
+569 D
-574 EEEDNSF
+574 EE
-581 IEFTDDMYEI
+581 IYE
-591 QNPNDEGD
+591 Q
-599 WGYVKANQL
+599 
-608 NETYELTPE
+608 
-617 EEYERKYNQ
+617 KYNQ
-626 VFCEMGIDIDSPQ
+626 VFGKMGIDIDSPQ

>member
-1 MIYNKGDEYLL
+1 MLYNKDKEYTL
-12 KYVTTNGDKKELKY
+12 KYITTSGDKKELKY

-38 NMLKEKDTNFF
+38 NMLKEKDSSFF
-49 KLLKEDITLVKE
+49 KLLKEEIELKKK
-61 NKLIE
+61 NKIIE
-66 SYKPLDADIQME
+66 SYEPLDDDIQME

-84 GGYYTN
+84 GGYYSD
-90 QTQEENIENTIA
+90 QTQEENIENTIT
-102 EIVEEYPELKDR
+102 EIVEEYPELKDK

-122 GQKVPDVYEEKDEE
+122 GQKVSEVYEEKDEE

-161 DFELITVEDSKYD
+161 NFELITVEDSKYD

-202 NPVDIDDINNL
+202 NPVDIDDIRNM
-213 TTVIVNMED
+213 TTVVVNMED
-222 WVIPNFDTMA
+222 WVIPNFDTME

-255 AIIEGNAAT
+255 ALIEGNAGT
-264 WAYEQLNKQA
+264 WAYEELNKQA

-293 DEDKEENNEDV
+293 DEDKDVEDDV

-334 YICPDCGIDEAME
+334 YICPDCGVDEAME

-353 SKQES
+353 SKQEN
-358 LTESIPITNDD
+358 LTED
-369 LRDKYNE
+369 LQG
-376 YITEIDPD
+376 I
-384 TTMSFEE
+384 
-391 FKQSYIDTV
+391 
-400 KPDGESFELVESAE
+400 
-414 QLKGTGEDQTQT
+414 GEDQTQT
-426 QEDVEQAVSEVEN
+426 QEDVEQAVSEVKN

-451 NSNIEVLIADEQQA
+451 NSSIDVLVADEQQA
-465 IDGYKAFLTQS
+465 IDGYKAFLHQCEETIVPTLYDVLQ
-476 KETVLPSLYEVLEKE
+476 KEV
-491 INEIIADEEDH
+491 NEIIADEEDH

-514 LEDIPLDESKKVEDV
+514 LEDIPLDESKQLKEDINTDNKILNKLSKQIGDSYKIPQLHVYDILWMLYKNDCLNMDNIKLMTGDIEEFLNESVQESVEDD
-529 KNANSLK
+529 SLT
-536 EESNLKYKKG
+536 
-546 DIVPYKGKEYKIVK
+546 
-560 AIPAHYWKG
+560 
-569 QNASD
+569 D
-574 EEEDNSF
+574 EE
-581 IEFTDDMYEI
+581 IYE
-591 QNPNDEGD
+591 Q
-599 WGYVKANQL
+599 
-608 NETYELTPE
+608 
-617 EEYERKYNQ
+617 KYNQ
-626 VFCEMGIDIDSPQ
+626 VFGKMGIDIDSPQ